1 MARQSPRE
9 FLQSLRQ
16 DPLLGPKLSH
26 VEWVEPRGASFLE
39 PEQAL
44 PDALLQGLK
53 QRGLGKL
60 YRHQAL
66 ALDALDRGENV
77 TVVTPTAS
85 GKSLTFILP
94 TLKSLLKDPQ
104 AKALYLFPIKALA
117 QDQLASI
124 QDWLGSL
131 EQAAPGLAEPQA
143 AIYDGDT
150 SAHFRAKLRAKPPA
164 VLITNPDML
173 HLGLLPHHS
182 GWAEFFKHLK
192 LVVIDEAHSYRGI
205 FGAHAAWVFR
215 RLRRVAALY
224 GAHPQFILLSAT
236 VANPEEFSQRL
247 LGAPS
252 TVVDSNGAPAA
263 GRHFGLWQSEDSVYR
278 DATELF
284 GRLVNAGF
292 KTIAFTKARKIT
304 ELMARWAWEAWPD
317 LKERTRAYRAGYLPE
332 ERRQIEQRLFSGE
345 LDGVIATSA
354 LELGIDVGG
363 LDACILVGYPG
374 TMIST
379 WQRAGRVGRDGRESL
394 VFMLPLQ
401 DAIDQYYV
409 QHPEFFFTKAMEQA
423 LVPVQN
429 KVIRAGHLAAAAEEL
444 PIEAGAAQEEAL
456 LGPGLAE
463 ACQGLW
469 KAGALSQ
476 SSQGIYHAQSRQAA
490 RRVSLRGAGD
500 GFAIEALG
508 KAGAKSR
515 IIGSIEPPKVFRDCH
530 PGAIYLH
537 AGQQYRVRELDMA
550 GHRVA
555 VEEVEADHITEPRG
569 RDEIEIL
576 SVAEALSLG
585 QGVRWCRGTVRA
597 TEQVT
602 GYVLKH
608 LQTRAVMS
616 EQALEGMPAHAYETE
631 AAWWELPQAWRAE
644 FAALGHDFS
653 GAIHAL
659 EHSQIA
665 LLPLMV
671 LCDRWDLGGV
681 SYWSQPQLNL
691 PAVFVYDGH
700 PGGADLSARGHAMV
714 KGWLAAVAVMLKD
727 CPCESGCPACI
738 QSPKCGNGNKP
749 LDKAGALELAH
760 RLIALLEKGGS
771 VSQPGEF
778 MPEAALPMAQAV
790 APSLAPAL
798 LPAPAAAV
806 APAAGPKVVV
816 FDLETQ
822 FLAQEVGGWG
832 NTAAMKVS
840 VGVAWLEAEQRFL
853 QVTEANI
860 QQLVAALASADLV
873 VGFNNKGFDNGV
885 LQPYAPGL
893 DLSSLPTLDLL
904 EQVKSVLGFRLSL
917 DALSKAT
924 LGAKKGA
931 DGLQAVAWWRS
942 GDLLPL
948 LEYCQQDVALTR
960 DLWRFGKEHGYL
972 LYEDK
977 QGNLMKVAASWAG
990 RQ

>member
-1 MARQSPRE
+1 MSPRE
-9 FLQSLRQ
+9 FLEALRQ
-16 DPLLGPKLSH
+16 DPLLGPKLAH
-26 VEWVEPRGASFLE
+26 MEWIEPRGGSYLE
-39 PEQAL
+39 PETPL
-44 PDALLQGLK
+44 PGVIAQRLK
-53 QRGLGKL
+53 QLGIPKL
-60 YRHQAL
+60 YSHQAL
-66 ALDALDRGENV
+66 ALDALDRGEHV

-94 TLKSLLKDPQ
+94 VLKNLLKDPQ
-104 AKALYLFPIKALA
+104 AKALFLFPIKALA
-117 QDQLASI
+117 QDQLGNIS
-124 QDWLGSL
+124 DWLTCLG
-131 EQAAPGLAEPQA
+131 QDAPKA

-150 SAHFRAKLRAKPPA
+150 SAHFRAKLRGQPPA

-173 HLGLLPHHS
+173 HLGLLPYHS
-182 GWAEFFKHLK
+182 GWAGFFKNLK

-205 FGAHAAWVFR
+205 FGAHGAWVLR

-224 GAHPQFILLSAT
+224 GAHPQFIMLSAT
-236 VANPEEFSQRL
+236 VANPGEFSQRL
-247 LGAPS
+247 LGMPT
-252 TVVDSNGAPAA
+252 TVVDQNGAPAA

-332 ERRQIEQRLFSGE
+332 ERRQIEQRLFAGE

-379 WQRAGRVGRDGRESL
+379 WQRAGRVGRGGRESL
-394 VFMLPLQ
+394 VFLLPLQ

-409 QHPEFFFTKAMEQA
+409 QHPEFFFTKPFEQA

-444 PIEAGAAQEEAL
+444 PIQARMAQEEAL
-456 LGPGLAE
+456 LGPGLAQ
-463 ACQGLW
+463 ACEELWRQGLL
-469 KAGALSQ
+469 GQSQ
-476 SSQGIYHAQSRQAA
+476 QGVYHPQARQAA

-500 GFAIEALG
+500 SFAIEALA
-508 KAGAKSR
+508 KAGAKNR

-550 GHRVA
+550 GHRVG
-555 VEEVEADHITEPRG
+555 VEEVEADYYTEPRG

-576 SVAEALSLG
+576 TVDEALSLG
-585 QGVRWCRGTVRA
+585 QGLRWCRGKVRA
-597 TEQVT
+597 TERVT
-602 GYVLKH
+602 GYVVKH

-616 EQALEGMPAHAYETE
+616 EHSLEMPAHVYETE
-631 AAWWELPQAWRAE
+631 AAWWELPPEWRAE
-644 FAALGHDFS
+644 LAALGHDFS

-700 PGGADLSARGHAMV
+700 AGGADLSARGYALV
-714 KGWLAAVAVMLKD
+714 KDWLAAVEVMLKD
-727 CPCESGCPACI
+727 CPCAEGCPSCI

-749 LDKAGALELAH
+749 LDKAGALELTR
-760 RLIALLEKGGS
+760 RLRALLEKGGE
-771 VSQPGEF
+771 VNRADD
-778 MPEAALPMAQAV
+778 AAPAPAKPILPDPRPLPTAV
-790 APSLAPAL
+790 APLPANAAQ
-798 LPAPAAAV
+798 PAPASALAR
-806 APAAGPKVVV
+806 PKKVVV

-840 VGVAWLEAEQRFL
+840 VGVAWLEQEQRYL

-860 QQLVAALASADLV
+860 QALVDALRGADLV

-893 DLSSLPTLDLL
+893 DLASLPTLDLL
-904 EQVKSVLGFRLSL
+904 EQVRAALGFRLGL
-917 DALSKAT
+917 DALAKAT
-924 LGAKKGA
+924 LGAQKGA
-931 DGLQAVAWWRS
+931 DGLQAVAWWRA

-948 LEYCQQDVALTR
+948 LQYCQQDVALTR

-977 QGNLMKVAASWAG
+977 QGQLMKVAVKW
-990 RQ
+990 